1 MNTRSRLISLGLV
14 RPNVQANRAASMAHA
29 IASRRTE
36 MQRTIPVVQKGRSG
50 LQGRSTMPRAN

>member
-14 RPNVQANRAASMAHA
+14 RPNVQDNRTASMAHA

-36 MQRTIPVVQKGRSG
+36 LQRTVSVTTK
-50 LQGRSTMPRAN
+50 GRSTMPRAN